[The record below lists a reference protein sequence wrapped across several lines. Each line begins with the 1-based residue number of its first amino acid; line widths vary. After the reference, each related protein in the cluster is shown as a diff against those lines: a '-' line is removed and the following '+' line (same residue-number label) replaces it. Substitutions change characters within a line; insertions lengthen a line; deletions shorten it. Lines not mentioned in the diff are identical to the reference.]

1 MPAPRPDLQVSP
13 TGPSGAAAVLDRAA
27 SRLAATLR
35 TLDADARRVRPWL
48 GDPVSA
54 HAADRYAVHAAEGAD
69 AAIDRVRALH
79 AELIRARDAI
89 TSSDRGYASTEDAIT
104 RSWGPR

>member
-1 MPAPRPDLQVSP
+1 MPVPRPDMQVSP
-13 TGPSGAAAVLDRAA
+13 TGPSGAAVVLDRAVA
-27 SRLAATLR
+27 RLTATLR

-54 HAADRYAVHAAEGAD
+54 HAADRYSRHAAEGPD

-79 AELIRARDAI
+79 TELIRARDAI

-104 RSWGPR
+104 RSWRAR